1 MRIKLNILAKT
12 IKASM
17 NKYQIIISRCL
28 STKVTNKSA
37 NVSRSESPSIGDIV
51 MLETVVVDDNVM
63 LVTCVGDV
71 MLVTLGKGVGDN
83 VSALV
88 VVLLTNPI

>member
-63 LVTCVGDV
+63 LVTVVVGDV
-71 MLVTLGKGVGDN
+71 MLVTLVTLGKGVGDN
-83 VSALV
+83 V
-88 VVLLTNPI
+88 LLMTNPI